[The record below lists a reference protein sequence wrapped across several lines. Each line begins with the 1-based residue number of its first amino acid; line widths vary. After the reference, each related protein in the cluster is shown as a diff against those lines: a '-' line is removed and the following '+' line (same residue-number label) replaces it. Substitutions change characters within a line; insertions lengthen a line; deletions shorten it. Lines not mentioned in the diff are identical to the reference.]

1 MRYLGWEFCVK
12 FLLFLIVLLGV
23 VYLFDTIE
31 LVRRAA
37 GDGIGF
43 GTILTLSLYK
53 LPEVGQ
59 QILPFVVL
67 FATIACL
74 YSLSQ
79 RKELETLRASGLS
92 VWQFLMPIIIVVF
105 MIGLLFL
112 NILHPLTAA
121 ALSRYEKLENLYF
134 GEGKSE
140 ITIINEGLWLR
151 QEDKTGN
158 FILQATSVNAEN
170 WTMQDVTVYFF
181 DEDGL
186 HTRRLTADT
195 TVLEN
200 NRWVFSNVRLQGAD
214 GLTRTMPELRLPTT
228 LNTNTI
234 AESFSNPETISFWR
248 LPQFINALEKTG
260 LDTTNMKIYYQT
272 LLVQPLFLISMVLLA
287 AATTLRT
294 SRFTKLLP
302 LVLMGIGGGFAV
314 FFIAGFL
321 RALGAG
327 HEIPILLAVWT
338 PSIIIIFCASAT
350 LIALEDG

>member
-1 MRYLGWEFCVK
+1 
-12 FLLFLIVLLGV
+12 
-23 VYLFDTIE
+23 
-31 LVRRAA
+31 
-37 GDGIGF
+37 
-43 GTILTLSLYK
+43 
-53 LPEVGQ
+53 
-59 QILPFVVL
+59 
-67 FATIACL
+67 
-74 YSLSQ
+74 
-79 RKELETLRASGLS
+79 
-92 VWQFLMPIIIVVF
+92 MPIIIVVF

-151 QEDKTGN
+151 QEDETGN
-158 FILQATSVNAEN
+158 FILQAMSVNAEN

-200 NRWVFSNVRLQGAD
+200 NRWVFSNVRLQGPD

-228 LNTNTI
+228 LSTNTI

-248 LPQFINALEKTG
+248 LPRFINALEKTG

-314 FFIAGFL
+314 FFMAGFL